1 MEAGPDQPR
10 TLFMKRLVFLVLAI
24 IIISFALAQPASA
37 DSGIDSTLH
46 QTGTLTSTMWIGQCT
61 PFYHQVTIVPYG
73 NWGLTNIYTFS
84 VPVSNTVIAYID
96 QITNTVDEGASYD
109 RSSDM
114 RHGPIEFPNMAIWIP
129 GHSEDDHL
137 NRCQTVNNGFGITDA
152 CTPVGYENLPGLAT
166 YTTTVIVGG
175 WTQWFGPNANWNA
188 RVCPVWMGTP
198 PEPCANSYLTN
209 THFYYNNWAGS
220 ATWTSSEYHLAPGG
234 QINKTAMFSTTGN
247 YSVTVYARA
256 VGGAGLSLG
265 ISSTFKMIS
274 MPASSTFAAYS
285 AVFTASAPA
294 LVYIGSAVTS
304 TSTIDVDIVCIT
316 RMPNAPLDTSCHVID
331 SDFMYPTS
339 WQALGDID
347 WSYHAYT
354 ITSGTLKQSVS
365 ENNFERGAEYSV
377 SIWAKLKEGTV
388 GHLNLYIQYDPQPI
402 AVFSVTSQIYDE
414 YTANIVMPDPRN
426 GEYQIT
432 LYREI
437 FEGNSIVIDR
447 ICFTGITVTLG
458 PGPCGLS
465 EEDMRLSEQYIHN
478 GQLESGSVYPQLVL
492 SGGSGLFGLPT
503 VVDSG
508 YAVNSWSTFGNFI
521 GIDGLL
527 RYRGT
532 SKALGL
538 IPSPLMNPT
547 IQQALM
553 PLDEYAVAFRVK
565 RNYDNGV
572 LVVNGQIVG
581 QSQAIKGNW
590 TDHAVYESGGG
601 ALPNIELK
609 SQCTSGP
616 CVNGNGTWAAV
627 EIDDVA
633 IVPGATPETWSCGTT
648 ITNPFTPMGQCINPH
663 SAFDAGAEGWNLAG
677 GATVGDRLVTMPQG
691 SSISQFV
698 KAEPQTGAWANK
710 LHSIIIGVGHTIH
723 IAARISNPAMPNT
736 AVVKVGAFQPGSQ
749 DVGTINPTSATSI
762 EEFTFPFTP
771 TEANMSNDTI
781 NVALVA
787 DEGTGKSDIVV
798 YQVCIRRSTDTIPPD
813 SGNCVGD
820 WHVGN
825 GGDVY
830 SQTITYPDFVYN
842 MTSLISMKRY
852 NVHAVGEC
860 LACGGILR
868 LRTLDSNGVTVSE
881 INRQIGSG
889 AFDVNIMFDALPPPD
904 QTTQLDQVRIVVEGD
919 VTYSELCLTDATS
932 GVPPILPPGPLP
944 YPQCVYTISGQLIQ
958 GVFFGLP
965 IYSVPNT
972 YSGTYESDSY
982 AAELIY
988 NYAVFPL
995 VCTTLS
1001 IADWQFRSWQAW
1013 KATFNTY
1020 VSMMTSKLDEIISIL
1035 YAILAKIGTAVN
1047 SGDPWWLQA
1056 LWALIELFLRI
1067 LAMILELMFRFIFL
1081 IIDLMRSTLLEF
1093 KADDA
1098 VSFPVDCSGD
1108 GEYMCIALAGILSL
1122 QESGVGEYLNIGTD
1136 MAIAMLTIALAWWA
1150 IQQVRAMM
1158 QPGSNA
1164 KDE

>member
-1 MEAGPDQPR
+1 
-10 TLFMKRLVFLVLAI
+10 MKHLVFLVPAI

-129 GHSEDDHL
+129 GHPAEDNHL

-175 WTQWFGPNANWNA
+175 WTQWFGPTANWNA

-209 THFYYNNWAGS
+209 THFYYDNWAGS

-316 RMPNAPLDTSCHVID
+316 RRPDMPLNTQCHVLD
-331 SDFMYPTS
+331 PDFIYRYS
-339 WQALGDID
+339 WEENGMID
-347 WSYHAYT
+347 WAYHAYT
-354 ITSGTLKQSVS
+354 VEVGTLTQNVS
-365 ENNFERGAEYSV
+365 SINFERGTDYEAVITARTMS
-377 SIWAKLKEGTV
+377 ADT
-388 GHLNLYIQYDPQPI
+388 GHVELYIQN
-402 AVFSVTSQIYDE
+402 ARMGVFTVTSQTYSDYSTIF
-414 YTANIVMPDPRN
+414 TMPDPIN
-426 GEYQIT
+426 GRYEIS
-432 LYREI
+432 LYRP
-437 FEGNSIVIDR
+437 FAEGTSVVIDR
-447 ICFTGITVTLG
+447 ICFTGVTVTIG
-458 PGPCGLS
+458 PGPCGLT
-465 EEDMRLSEQYIHN
+465 EEDMRLSEQYLLN
-478 GQLESGSVYPQLVL
+478 GSFEAGQNYPGVTLNG
-492 SGGSGLFGLPT
+492 GGSMFGLDATIDT
-503 VVDSG
+503 VREVYTWG
-508 YAVNSWSTFGNFI
+508 TFNPYGV
-521 GIDGLL
+521 GDGLGRL
-527 RYRGT
+527 RGT
-532 SKALGL
+532 SNALGL
-538 IPSPLMNPT
+538 IPEPIIGNTNQTLRAT
-547 IQQALM
+547 
-553 PLDEYAVAFRVK
+553 LDEYAVAFRVK
-565 RNYDNGV
+565 RNYDNGTF
-572 LVVNGQIVG
+572 VVNGQTIGMGDVV
-581 QSQAIKGNW
+581 KGNW
-590 TDHAVYESGGG
+590 VDYAVYDNGDGL
-601 ALPNIELK
+601 LPTVSLK
-609 SQCTSGP
+609 SQCAQGP
-616 CVNGNGTWAAV
+616 CVNGDSTWAAV
-627 EIDDVA
+627 TVDDIA

-648 ITNPFTPMGQCINPH
+648 ITNPYTPKDKCINVH

-710 LHSIIIGVGHTIH
+710 LTSIIIGVEHKIH

-736 AVVKVGAFQPGSQ
+736 AIVKIGAFQPGSQ
-749 DVGTINPTSATSI
+749 DVGTINPTSASAI
-762 EEFTFPFTP
+762 QEFTFTFIP
-771 TEANMSNDTI
+771 TTANMSNDTI

-787 DEGTGKSDIVV
+787 DEGTGKSDIII
-798 YQVCIRRSTDTIPPD
+798 YQVCIRRSTDTIPPGGG
-813 SGNCVGD
+813 SCIGN

-830 SQTITYPDFVYN
+830 STTISYPDFVYN
-842 MTSLISMKRY
+842 MTNFVSMKRY

-860 LACGGILR
+860 IGCAGILR
-868 LRTLDSNGVTVSE
+868 LRLIDTNGNTVSE
-881 INRQIGSG
+881 IPWHIGSSS
-889 AFDVNIMFDALPPPD
+889 FDINIMFDALPPND
-904 QTTQLDQVRIVVEGD
+904 SSAQLDQIRLVVEGD
-919 VTYSELCLTDATS
+919 VTYSVLCLTDATS

-944 YPQCVYTISGQLIQ
+944 YPTCVYSIGGQLLQ
-958 GVFFGLP
+958 GVFYGLP
-965 IYSVPNT
+965 LYSVPNT
-972 YSGTYESDSY
+972 YSGTYQSDAY

-1020 VSMMTSKLDEIISIL
+1020 VSMMTTKLDEIISIL
-1035 YAILAKIGTAVN
+1035 YAILAKIGTSVG
-1047 SGDPWWLQA
+1047 GDPWWLRA

-1122 QESGVGEYLNIGTD
+1122 QESGVGDYLNIGTD

-1158 QPGSNA
+1158 QPGSMA

>member
-1 MEAGPDQPR
+1 
-10 TLFMKRLVFLVLAI
+10 MKHLVFLVPAI

-46 QTGTLTSTMWIGQCT
+46 QTGTISSTLWIGTCT
-61 PFYHQVTIVPYG
+61 PYYHQVSFYPYG
-73 NWGLTNIYTFS
+73 NWGLANIYTFTT
-84 VPVSNTVIAYID
+84 PVSHTLLGYIEH
-96 QITNTVDEGASYD
+96 ITNTVDCTGECTSSTSRGAD
-109 RSSDM
+109 LRN
-114 RHGPIEFPNMAIWIP
+114 GPINYPQMAIWNP
-129 GHSEDDHL
+129 AGESHL
-137 NRCQTVNNGFGITDA
+137 SVCSTAQNTWGITDA
-152 CTPVGYENLPGLAT
+152 CSPIGYENQSGLQIP
-166 YTTTVIVGG
+166 TTTVTIGG
-175 WTQWFGPNANWNA
+175 WNQWFTSQASWDA
-188 RVCPVWMGTP
+188 RICPVWFGVP

-209 THFYYNNWAGS
+209 THFYYDNWAGS
-220 ATWTSSEYHLAPGG
+220 ATWTSSEYHLAPGV
-234 QINKTAMFSTTGN
+234 QINKTAMFSSTGN

-256 VGGAGLSLG
+256 VGGAGLWLG
-265 ISSTFKMIS
+265 IGSASRVIS
-274 MPASSTFAAYS
+274 MPASSTYAAYS

-316 RMPNAPLDTSCHVID
+316 RVPNAPLDTSCHVID

-365 ENNFERGAEYSV
+365 ENNFERGAEYAV

-402 AVFSVTSQIYDE
+402 AVFSVTSQTYDE
-414 YTANIVMPDPRN
+414 YTANIVMPDPKN

-458 PGPCGLS
+458 PGPCGLT
-465 EEDMRLSEQYIHN
+465 EEDMRLSEQYIFN
-478 GQLESGSVYPQLVL
+478 GSFEIGRNYPGVTLNG
-492 SGGSGLFGLPT
+492 GGSMFGLAT
-503 VVDSG
+503 TLDS
-508 YAVNSWSTFGNFI
+508 VREMQTWSTFNPYGV
-521 GIDGLL
+521 GDGLARL
-527 RYRGT
+527 RGM
-532 SKALGL
+532 SNALGL
-538 IPSPLMNPT
+538 IPRPIFGHTNQNVKL
-547 IQQALM
+547 

-565 RNYDNGV
+565 RNYDNGA
-572 LVVNGQIVG
+572 LVVNEQIIG
-581 QSQAIKGNW
+581 MSQVVKGNW
-590 TDHAVYESGGG
+590 TDHAIYDSGGG
-601 ALPNIELK
+601 ALPDIILR
-609 SQCTSGP
+609 SICQYGP
-616 CVNGNGTWAAV
+616 CLNGNSTWAAV

-648 ITNPFTPMGQCINPH
+648 ITNPLTPMGQCINPH

-677 GATVGDRLVTMPQG
+677 GATVGDRFVTMPQG

-698 KAEPQTGAWANK
+698 KAEPQTGAWAKK
-710 LHSIIIGVGHTIH
+710 LNSIIIGVGHTIH

-736 AVVKVGAFQPGSQ
+736 AAVKIGAFQPGSL
-749 DVGTINPTSATSI
+749 DIGMVNPTSSSAI
-762 EEFTFPFTP
+762 QEFTFPFTP
-771 TEANMSNDTI
+771 TVANMSNDTI

-787 DEGTGKSDIVV
+787 DEGTGKSDIII
-798 YQVCIRRSTDTIPPD
+798 YQVCIRRSSDTIPPD
-813 SGNCVGD
+813 AGNCVGN

-860 LACGGILR
+860 YGCAGILR
-868 LRTLDSNGVTVSE
+868 LRTIDTNGNIVSE
-881 INRQIGSG
+881 IPWQIGSG
-889 AFDVNIMFDALPPPD
+889 AFDINIMFDALPPND
-904 QTTQLDQVRIVVEGD
+904 TSAQLEEIKLVVEGD

-932 GVPPILPPGPLP
+932 GGVPPILPPGPLP
-944 YPQCVYTISGQLIQ
+944 YPQCVYTISGQLFQ
-958 GVFFGLP
+958 GMFYGLP
-965 IYSVPNT
+965 PYSVPNT
-972 YSGTYESDSY
+972 YSGTYQSDAY

-988 NYAVFPL
+988 NYAVYPL
-995 VCTTLS
+995 VCTTIS
-1001 IADWQFRSWQAW
+1001 IADVQFKIW
-1013 KATFNTY
+1013 KYWMGMFNTY
-1020 VSMMTSKLDEIISIL
+1020 QAVMTTALHSIIDL
-1035 YAILAKIGTAVN
+1035 LEEILAKMGSVTDGVV
-1047 SGDPWWLQA
+1047 DPWWLQA
-1056 LWALIELFLRI
+1056 LWALFWLFLKI
-1067 LAMILELMFRFIFL
+1067 LGLILELFFRFLFL
-1081 IIDLMRSTLLEF
+1081 IIDLMRSIVLEF

-1122 QESGVGEYLNIGTD
+1122 QESGVGDYLNIGTD

-1158 QPGSNA
+1158 QPGSMA